1 MRAPAPRPQVLHVR
15 CGHSRRAHRLCTSDA
30 GARAAPTR
38 TSTAQGAG
46 TAQARSGVKRPR
58 SRRPAA
64 KRQLKAR
71 APRRCSAHLAG
82 PACGRRSR
90 RAARPR
96 ILRFHRR
103 CAARRA
109 IRAGARRRR
118 RGVVD
123 RRPCARPRAGRG
135 HGAWARVCSG
145 GRAGDQRDAHAH
157 AGAALHTE
165 RDADRPLA
173 ARGRRGRGPG
183 GGGAPA
189 RPARRRGPR
198 PPRSPRPPLRALGRR
213 ARPLPAAPRPGG
225 RARRHRPCLAGAQP
239 GPPCLPA
246 GRRLRSEGC
255 PHMRTQAYNSLSST
269 VRQGQ
274 HHAKQR
280 AINLGGL
287 AKPPAGMPSTAGRPS
302 ERAAAGAA
310 PRSLSRK
317 RS

>member
-173 ARGRRGRGPG
+173 ARGRRGG
-183 GGGAPA
+183 GR
-189 RPARRRGPR
+189 RPARLADGGRGPR
-198 PPRSPRPPLRALGRR
+198 ARRGRPCGHSAVVR
-213 ARPLPAAPRPGG
+213 ARSRRRRGQEGG
-225 RARRHRPCLAGAQP
+225 RGGTGRAWRVPSLALLVFLQAGGSEVRGAHICVHKHTTACHRLSGRDNITLSNVLSTLAAWRSRLQACQALLAARRSGLQRGL
-239 GPPCLPA
+239 
-246 GRRLRSEGC
+246 RLG
-255 PHMRTQAYNSLSST
+255 
-269 VRQGQ
+269 V
-274 HHAKQR
+274 
-280 AINLGGL
+280 
-287 AKPPAGMPSTAGRPS
+287 
-302 ERAAAGAA
+302 
-310 PRSLSRK
+310 
-317 RS
+317 